1 LQVYESM
8 IIVRRDF
15 EEDVLAEFSEGVK
28 NVLQE
33 NGAEVLRF
41 FNLGIRDLAYEIAKE
56 KRGRYFLVYFKGGS
70 PAINAL
76 SRHLKLTEH
85 AIRHM
90 VVVAEG
96 ELPEEVDGEA
106 SDLITVAGP
115 FEGRGRGVGRR
126 VGRDFRRPAMKK
138 EEESKGEAE
147 MGKEAESPKEG
158 AGEGKEESGE
168 QPEATSEG
176 KASEQPAEGSE
187 EKEA

>member
-1 LQVYESM
+1 MQVYESM
-8 IIVRRDF
+8 IIVRPDY
-15 EEDVLAEFSEGVK
+15 EEDALAEFSEGVK

-56 KRGRYFLVYFKGGS
+56 KRGRYFLVCFKGGS

-90 VVVAEG
+90 VVVTEG

-115 FEGRGRGVGRR
+115 FEGRGRGVGR
-126 VGRDFRRPAMKK
+126 DFRRSPRKK
-138 EEESKGEAE
+138 GEESKREVE
-147 MGKEAESPKEG
+147 VKEKVESPKEG

-176 KASEQPAEGSE
+176 EASEQPAEGSE

>member
-1 LQVYESM
+1 MQVYESM
-8 IIVRRDF
+8 IIVRPDY
-15 EEDVLAEFSEGVK
+15 EEDVLVEFSEGVK

-41 FNLGIRDLAYEIAKE
+41 FNLGIRNLAYEIAKE
-56 KRGRYFLVYFKGGS
+56 KRGRYFLVCFKGGS

-90 VVVAEG
+90 VVVTEG

-115 FEGRGRGVGRR
+115 FEGRGRGVGR
-126 VGRDFRRPAMKK
+126 DFRRSARKK
-138 EEESKGEAE
+138 EEEPKREVE
-147 MGKEAESPKEG
+147 VKEKVESPKEG

-176 KASEQPAEGSE
+176 EASEQSAEGSE